1 MVQVGVGD
9 EAPEF
14 ALRGAYGDET
24 RLRDLRGT
32 KRALLIFYPKDA
44 TSG

>member
-1 MVQVGVGD
+1 M
-9 EAPEF
+9 F
-14 ALRGAYGDET
+14 TLRGANGDEI
-24 RLRDLRGT
+24 RLEDLRGE